1 MINFSLSKKI
11 KTILKVF
18 GLKTP
23 IYKIFYFFLQIF
35 LKSKN
40 TFINSI
46 IFDIYSKKSK
56 YILTENSYKEKFI
69 LISQDKVISKEI
81 FVKGEFDLKKLEKTL
96 EFLRPTHKIKKLYDI
111 GANLGVTCIPAV
123 QRKMIQTAIAVEPV
137 MQNYDILKMNIIL
150 NKLEEKIMHYNY
162 ALSDRANNDAK
173 IEISKNNSGDNKVIL
188 ESNLD
193 ILNQN
198 NNIQKIVTD
207 KFDNLFKNINGN
219 EDLIWIDTQGYE
231 PKVLMGAENL
241 LKSKAPIVIEF
252 WPYEL
257 KRNGLWAPM
266 FEILE
271 KFDFFVDLSEKT
283 LEKKKINSHSLNDL
297 SSNWE
302 KDKYKDSSLFTD
314 FLLLKK

>member
-1 MINFSLSKKI
+1 MKAIFKF
-11 KTILKVF
+11 F

-23 IYKIFYFFLQIF
+23 IYKIFYFFLKIL

-81 FVKGEFDLKKLEKTL
+81 FVKGEFDIKKLEKTL

-150 NKLEEKIMHYNY
+150 NKLEEKITHYNC

-173 IEISKNNSGDNKVIL
+173 IEISINNSGDNKVIL
-188 ESNLD
+188 KTNVES
-193 ILNQN
+193 LNQT
-198 NNIQKIVTD
+198 NNIQKIVTE

-241 LKSKAPIVIEF
+241 IKSKAPIVVEF

-266 FEILE
+266 FEILK

-283 LEKKKINSHSLNDL
+283 LEKKEINPYSLKDL

-302 KDKYKDSSLFTD
+302 KDKYKDPLLFTD

>member
-1 MINFSLSKKI
+1 MINFSLSKKMKAI
-11 KTILKVF
+11 FKFF
-18 GLKTP
+18 GLETP
-23 IYKIFYFFLQIF
+23 IYKIFYFFLKIL

-40 TFINSI
+40 TFINGL
-46 IFDIYSKKSK
+46 IFDISRKKSK
-56 YILTENSYKEKFI
+56 FIFTENSYKEKFI
-69 LISQDKVISKEI
+69 LLTQDKIISKEI
-81 FVKGEFDLKKLEKTL
+81 FVKGEFDIKKLEKTL

-123 QRKMIQTAIAVEPV
+123 QRKMVQNAIAVEPV
-137 MQNYDILKMNIIL
+137 KQNYDVLKTNIIL
-150 NKLEEKIMHYNY
+150 NNLEKKILHYNC
-162 ALSDRANNDAK
+162 ALSDTPNNDAK
-173 IEISKNNSGDNKVIL
+173 IEISANNSGDNRVIL
-188 ESNLD
+188 ETNLD
-193 ILNQN
+193 SFNQT

-241 LKSKAPIVIEF
+241 IKSKAPIVVEF

-257 KRNGLWAPM
+257 KRKGLWSPM
-266 FEILE
+266 FEILK
-271 KFDFFVDLSEKT
+271 KFDFFVDLSEKI

-314 FLLLKK
+314 FLLLKT

>member
-1 MINFSLSKKI
+1 MKKI
-11 KTILKVF
+11 KAILKFF

-23 IYKIFYFFLQIF
+23 IYKIFYFFLKIL
-35 LKSKN
+35 LKSKSY
-40 TFINSI
+40 FINSI

-69 LISQDKVISKEI
+69 LITQDEVISKEI

-96 EFLRPTHKIKKLYDI
+96 KFLRPTHKIKKLYDI

-137 MQNYDILKMNIIL
+137 MQNYNILKMNIIL
-150 NKLEEKIMHYNY
+150 NKLEEKIMHYNC
-162 ALSDRANNDAK
+162 ALSDKTNNDAK
-173 IEISKNNSGDNKVIL
+173 IEISKNNSGDHKVIL
-188 ESNLD
+188 EKNLD
-193 ILNQN
+193 MLNQTN
-198 NNIQKIVTD
+198 NTQKIVTD
-207 KFDNLFKNINGN
+207 KFDNLFKNIDGN
-219 EDLIWIDTQGYE
+219 KDLIWIDTQGHE

-257 KRNGLWAPM
+257 KRNGLWAQM
-266 FEILE
+266 FEILK

-283 LEKKKINSHSLNDL
+283 LEKKEINPYSLKDL

-302 KDKYKDSSLFTD
+302 KDKYKDPLLFTD

>member
-1 MINFSLSKKI
+1 MKAIFKF
-11 KTILKVF
+11 F

-23 IYKIFYFFLQIF
+23 IYKIFYFFLKIL

-150 NKLEEKIMHYNY
+150 NKLEEKIMHYNC

-173 IEISKNNSGDNKVIL
+173 IEISINNSGDNKVIL
-188 ESNLD
+188 ETNVES
-193 ILNQN
+193 LNQT
-198 NNIQKIVTD
+198 NNIQKIVTE

-241 LKSKAPIVIEF
+241 IKSKAPIVVEF

-266 FEILE
+266 FEILK

-283 LEKKKINSHSLNDL
+283 LEKKEINPYSLKDL

-302 KDKYKDSSLFTD
+302 KDKYKDPLLFTD